1 MPVDYSETMNLPK
14 TAFGMRANLPTKEPA
29 MLEEW
34 KAKDLYHQVL
44 KHNEGKPLFVL
55 HDGPPYANGDIH
67 MGTAMNKILKD
78 IIVRYK
84 NMTGYCAPY
93 VPGWDTHGLPIE
105 LKALTKAGDKKSTI
119 QPLELRKLC
128 KEFALHY
135 VENQSE
141 QFQRLGVV
149 GDFENP
155 YLTLRPEFEARQI
168 EIFGEMAKKGYIYK
182 GLKAV
187 YWCPMDKTALA
198 EAEIEYQDDP
208 CDSIYVA
215 FDVTK
220 DNGVLKKM
228 GIPADK
234 ARFVIWTTTTWTLP
248 ANVAIC
254 LGPDFDYVAV
264 KVEDAYYIMAEAL
277 AEATMQAAGI
287 EKYEI
292 IGGAKGREFER
303 IETQHPFLDR
313 KSLVIVGDHVT
324 LESGTGCVHTAP
336 GHGVE
341 DFEICTKCYPELP
354 VVVPVDEAGILTEEA
369 GPFAGLYVQD
379 ANPVILEH
387 IKKSGNLLA
396 VKHIVHQYPHCWR
409 CHHPVIFRATKQWF
423 CSVDGFKKETMEAVK
438 SVKWVPSWGE
448 NRMLGMVRDRN
459 DWCISRQRTW
469 GVPIPAFYCKKCGKY
484 HITDQIIQ
492 AVSALFRKEG
502 SDAWYRYTAEEMVPG
517 MVCGCG
523 GTEFEKERD
532 IMDVWF
538 DSGSSHV
545 AVCQERP
552 ELTWPVD
559 LYLEGGDQYRGWFQ
573 SSLLTSVA
581 CYGKAPYKG
590 VVSCGWVVDGQGRK
604 MSKSLGNGI
613 VPADVIKVYGADIVR
628 LWVAA
633 SDYQVDVRI
642 SDEILK
648 TLSEAYRKIR
658 NTARFILGNL
668 YDFDPDKD
676 MVADEALEELDV
688 WALEKLDA
696 LVVAC
701 KAAYEAY
708 DFHVVFQ
715 ALRNFCVVD
724 MSNFYLDVIK
734 DRLYVNGA
742 ASAPRRAAQTAM
754 YRILTA
760 VAKLISPIL
769 AFTSQEIWAHLPKQQ
784 GMREYI
790 LMEQMPDAGSYT
802 QDERFHEKWERLIAV
817 RGDVQKAL
825 EEKRNEK
832 VIGKSLEASVTL
844 FCDEKLYG
852 ALKPLEKDLAEICIV
867 SEVKVTAG
875 NGGKAGET
883 EGLGIEVAHAGG
895 EACARCWTYTKDVGG
910 SEKHPGVCRRCAA
923 ILAQEE

>member
-14 TAFGMRANLPTKEPA
+14 TEFGMRANLPSKEPG
-29 MLEEW
+29 MLEDW

-44 KHNEGKPLFVL
+44 KHNEDKPLFVL

-105 LKALTKAGDKKSTI
+105 LKALTKAGDRKSSI

-128 KEFALHY
+128 REFALHY
-135 VENQSE
+135 VDNQSQ

-187 YWCPMDKTALA
+187 YWCPIDKTALA

-208 CDSIYVA
+208 CDSVYVT
-215 FDVTK
+215 FNVTK
-220 DNGVLKKM
+220 DNGILAKLGV
-228 GIPADK
+228 PAEK
-234 ARFVIWTTTTWTLP
+234 TRFVIWTTTTWTLP

-254 LGPDFDYVAV
+254 LGADFDYAV
-264 KVEDAYYIMAEAL
+264 VKAGEAYYVLAEAL
-277 AEATMQAAGI
+277 AEETMHAAGI
-287 EKYEI
+287 EEYEI
-292 IGGAKGREFER
+292 VASAKGRDFER

-313 KSLVIVGDHVT
+313 KSLVILGSHVT

-341 DFEICTKCYPELP
+341 DFEVCTKFYPELP
-354 VVVPVDEAGILTEEA
+354 VVVPVDEAGVLTEEA
-369 GPFAGLYVQD
+369 GSFKGLYVQD
-379 ANPVILEH
+379 ANPVILEQLR
-387 IKKSGNLLA
+387 KNGNLFA
-396 VKHIVHQYPHCWR
+396 VKQIVHQYPHCWR
-409 CHHPVIFRATKQWF
+409 CHHPVIFRATEQWF

-438 SVKWVPSWGE
+438 SVKWVPAWGE
-448 NRMLGMVRDRN
+448 NRMLGMVKDRN

-484 HITDQIIQ
+484 HINDQIIS
-492 AVSALFRKEG
+492 AVSQLFRKEG
-502 SDAWYRYTAEEMVPG
+502 SDAWYRYTAAEIVPD
-517 MVCGCG
+517 MVCECG
-523 GTEFEKERD
+523 GTVFEKERD

-604 MSKSLGNGI
+604 MSKSLGNG
-613 VPADVIKVYGADIVR
+613 VDPSDVIKVYGADIVR

-668 YDFDPDKD
+668 YDFDPDRD
-676 MVADEALEELDV
+676 MVADSSLEELDI

-696 LVVAC
+696 LAAAC

-734 DRLYVNGA
+734 DRLYVNK
-742 ASAPRRAAQTAM
+742 ASSLPRRAAQTAM

-769 AFTSQEIWAHLPKQQ
+769 AFTSQEIWQHLPKQ
-784 GMREYI
+784 REMQAYI
-790 LMEQMPDAGSYT
+790 LMEQMPQEGQYT
-802 QDERFHEKWERLIAV
+802 QNDAFHEKWERLIAV

-832 VIGKSLEASVTL
+832 VIGKSLEAAITL
-844 FCDEKLYG
+844 FCTNGLYE
-852 ALKPLEKDLAEICIV
+852 AFKPLEKMLAEICIV
-867 SEVKVTAG
+867 SKVHVEQG
-875 NGGKAGET
+875 CGGKSGEL
-883 EGLGIEVAHAGG
+883 EGLGVLVEHAAGK
-895 EACARCWTYTKDVGG
+895 ACARCWSYTDDVDE
-910 SEKHPGVCRRCAA
+910 SETHPGLCKRCAA
-923 ILAQEE
+923 ILGQ